1 MTRGRAVAAL
11 LALTAGGA
19 RGVSAQAASQTPPAQ
34 EPARTTAAAVAR
46 PDTADSRLGSPL
58 IAPAFTY
65 TPETRFAVGLGVL
78 AVTEER
84 RPFQRPDAYGANLL
98 VTQRGQFTLAGTADV
113 WTRDNRLRVETD
125 IAAIRFPNRFF
136 GLGLDT
142 PSQGERYTPTT
153 FSGSLNVQ
161 RAVRRGIYLGVR
173 AAGERT
179 SLTDLDPAGRIAAYR
194 ERDGWSLM
202 TVGVQAIYDTRDRL
216 FAARHG
222 AVSSLSIA
230 RTDRALGATFDA
242 TRITLDLR
250 EYAALHPRVTVALQ
264 GRLDHVAGQLPF
276 DRLPQL
282 GGPNLLRGYFAGR
295 FRDRS
300 LGIAQGELRFGP
312 WWEFVG
318 VNVFAAAGGVA
329 NTLEALRD
337 VRFRRAAGAGLRLIV
352 NPQTGLG
359 LRIDW
364 AQGEMGS
371 RGWYI
376 TVGEA
381 F

>member
-1 MTRGRAVAAL
+1 MTRGRVLAAWLAVVAG
-11 LALTAGGA
+11 TARTA
-19 RGVSAQAASQTPPAQ
+19 SAQAATQGAPPAQ
-34 EPARTTAAAVAR
+34 EPARTTAQAIAR
-46 PDTADSRLGSPL
+46 DTTDSRLGSPL

-65 TPETRFAVGLGVL
+65 TPETRFAAGLGIL

-84 RPFQRPDAYGANLL
+84 RPLQRPDAYGANLL

-125 IAAIRFPNRFF
+125 VAAIRFPNRFF

-142 PSQGERYTPTT
+142 PSEGERYTPTT
-153 FSGSLNVQ
+153 FSGSVTVQ
-161 RAVRRGIYLGVR
+161 RAVRRGIYFGVR
-173 AAGERT
+173 TAGERT
-179 SLTDLDPAGRIAAYR
+179 TLSGLDSAGRIVGYR
-194 ERDGWSLM
+194 ERDGWALM

-242 TRITLDLR
+242 TRVTLDMR
-250 EYAALHPRVTVALQ
+250 EYAAVHRQVTVALQ
-264 GRLDHVAGQLPF
+264 GRVDHVAGQLPF

-300 LGIAQGELRFGP
+300 LAIGQAEVRLGP
-312 WWEFVG
+312 WWDVVG
-318 VNVFAAAGGVA
+318 VTVFGATGGVA
-329 NTLEALRD
+329 PTLEALRD
-337 VRFRRAAGAGLRLIV
+337 VRFRTAAGAGLRLIV

-364 AQGEMGS
+364 ARGEMGS

>member
-1 MTRGRAVAAL
+1 MRRRPLRAWML
-11 LALTAGGA
+11 GTGALTL
-19 RGVSAQAASQTPPAQ
+19 AASGAAAQTPPPDPV
-34 EPARTTAAAVAR
+34 PATTTAAKVAK
-46 PDTADSRLGSPL
+46 PDTADSKLGHPL

-65 TPETRFAVGLGVL
+65 TPETGFAAGVGVL
-78 AVTEER
+78 AVTQER
-84 RPFQRPDAYGANLL
+84 RPRQRPDAYGANVL
-98 VTQRGQFTLAGTADV
+98 VTQRGQFTLAGTADI

-125 IAAIRFPNRFF
+125 VAAIRFPNRFF

-142 PSQGERYTPTT
+142 PTSGERYTPTT
-153 FSGSLNVQ
+153 FAGSVTVQ
-161 RAVRRGIYLGVR
+161 QAVWRAVYLGVR
-173 AAGERT
+173 VAGDRT
-179 SLTDLDPAGRIAAYR
+179 QLSDLDPAGRIVGYR
-194 ERDGWSLM
+194 ERDGWSLIS
-202 TVGVQAIYDTRDRL
+202 VGAQAIYDSRDRI

-222 AVSSLSIA
+222 AVSSLSVS

-242 TRITLDLR
+242 TRVTLDLR
-250 EYAALHPRVTVALQ
+250 EYAAVHRQLTIALQ
-264 GRLDHVAGQLPF
+264 GRLDHVAGELPF

-300 LGIAQGELRFGP
+300 LGIGQAELRIGP
-312 WWEFVG
+312 WWDLLG
-318 VNVFAAAGGVA
+318 VTVFAAAGGVA
-329 NTLEALRD
+329 SDLDALRD